1 MDDLLKKLQ
10 GILTDIETK
19 IKELQNT
26 INKMLDGLPWW
37 VPDWLINEVHSAW
50 NDLCT
55 TLREEMQIYHDA
67 IDQVGEPWTLR
78 PIGDSWTTDVANKV
92 SPQEC
97 KVQQGPLLSDD
108 KFAGTAASAYRGH
121 IVSQSKAIGN
131 VMPNFTKPLQE
142 GLDKVATAINK
153 FVGAL
158 IAAAIPVVALI
169 VAGIAAC
176 IGIISAPPGIG
187 AIAVGVVI
195 AAGAAYVGY
204 TMMQGDCEDVQNSWN
219 QAVSNWSGYD
229 GEHWPKAAF

>member
-1 MDDLLKKLQ
+1 MHARFSGKSSNRHVTATSSGNGDLVGLDYDERWLESAHSFNI
-10 GILTDIETK
+10 GRETT
-19 IKELQNT
+19 EASRCGAVRRARVTRDSQRPPA
-26 INKMLDGLPWW
+26 DHRGPVVSRDPGL
-37 VPDWLINEVHSAW
+37 LA
-50 NDLCT
+50 
-55 TLREEMQIYHDA
+55 
-67 IDQVGEPWTLR
+67 
-78 PIGDSWTTDVANKV
+78 
-92 SPQEC
+92 
-97 KVQQGPLLSDD
+97 
-108 KFAGTAASAYRGH
+108 GH
-121 IVSQSKAIGN
+121 IVSQYKLIGN

-169 VAGIAAC
+169 IAGIAAC

-187 AIAVGVVI
+187 AIAVGVVV

-204 TMMQGDCEDVQNSWN
+204 TMLQGDCEDVQNSWN